1 MRITVI
7 RTTMKLRQI
16 SRVESSIFFGSRE
29 ERSGVSRQSKGK
41 TLVTCLDVSL
51 SSTFRS
57 QALWE
62 KKKKICKGQM
72 HEGGRFS
79 RAFYV
84 SLNKCCFSGQES
96 VSPGV
101 PRSKSHLWQ
110 LNTFF
115 DFQQGRSQCH
125 PKKQCTGWAVCGNQ
139 CCFLQAFSNK

>member
-16 SRVESSIFFGSRE
+16 SRVESSIFLGSKE

-62 KKKKICKGQM
+62 KKKKNM
-72 HEGGRFS
+72 
-79 RAFYV
+79 
-84 SLNKCCFSGQES
+84 
-96 VSPGV
+96 
-101 PRSKSHLWQ
+101 
-110 LNTFF
+110 
-115 DFQQGRSQCH
+115 
-125 PKKQCTGWAVCGNQ
+125 
-139 CCFLQAFSNK
+139 